1 MRRNRPPATIY
12 HSGYTMKTLEDYNLV
27 KDFLL
32 SQGEFSPVA
41 VVSVPES
48 AWTDLVYLAKS
59 CKRDQDEKEAER
71 QAKLEGL
78 SEEELGQM
86 DREAEKAAKR
96 DRIKALHHSCGT
108 TNPE

>member
-1 MRRNRPPATIY
+1 
-12 HSGYTMKTLEDYNLV
+12 MKTLEDFELV

-48 AWTDLVYLAKS
+48 AWTDLVYLSKS
-59 CKRDQDEKEAER
+59 WKREIDEKESER

-86 DREAEKAAKR
+86 DREAEKAERKAYM
-96 DRIKALHHSCGT
+96 KALHHSCGT
-108 TNPE
+108 RPE